1 MSKHQFFYSTKC
13 RFCQAFLEE
22 LARTPYVPEFQ
33 LICVDPR
40 PGRPPL
46 PSWLKSVP
54 SMLTAGS
61 SKPLVGPGPVNNW
74 LFERRLG
81 GKAEKSAQQALEE
94 RNAPL
99 AMPTYNPDVAPR
111 PNAAPRG
118 PAAMSAQRGPV
129 AMSAPQGAAGPSAA
143 GGDAEGPLAYH
154 AAEMG
159 AGKWSDNYSR
169 LDTDFNSQNGWNP
182 IGKNFESLVAGPAA
196 GGQSAANR
204 GGAGG
209 PKPSAKEQQLLSE
222 FERYTAA
229 RDRDIPTGPQR
240 R

>member
-13 RFCQAFLEE
+13 RYCQAFLEE
-22 LARTPYVPEFQ
+22 LSRTPYVPEF
-33 LICVDPR
+33 LLVCVDPR

-54 SMLTAGS
+54 SMLVVGS

-81 GKAEKSAQQALEE
+81 GKTEKTAQQALEE

-99 AMPTYNPDVAPR
+99 TMPAYNPDVAPR

-118 PAAMSAQRGPV
+118 GGS
-129 AMSAPQGAAGPSAA
+129 MSAPPTGAGPSAA
-143 GGDAEGPLAYH
+143 AGQTAGQDADGPLAYH

-159 AGKWSDNYSR
+159 AGKWSDNYSS

-182 IGKNFESLVAGPAA
+182 IGKNFESLVSGPVA
-196 GGQSAANR
+196 GGKSAAR
-204 GGAGG
+204 PGASG
-209 PKPSAKEQQLLSE
+209 PKPTAKEQQLISE

-229 RDRDIPTGPQR
+229 RDRDVPTGPQR

>member
-94 RNAPL
+94 RNAPI
-99 AMPTYNPDVAPR
+99 AMPTYNPDVAP
-111 PNAAPRG
+111 
-118 PAAMSAQRGPV
+118 
-129 AMSAPQGAAGPSAA
+129 
-143 GGDAEGPLAYH
+143 GPLAYH

-204 GGAGG
+204 GSAGG

>member
-1 MSKHQFFYSTKC
+1 MSKHQFYYSTKC
-13 RFCQAFLEE
+13 RHCQAFLEE
-22 LARTPYVPEFQ
+22 LSRTPYVPEFQ

-54 SMLTAGS
+54 SMQLAGS
-61 SKPLVGPGPVNNW
+61 SKTLVGPGPVNNW

-81 GKAEKSAQQALEE
+81 GGNAAQKSAQQALEE

-99 AMPTYNPDVAPR
+99 AMPTYNPDIAPR

-118 PAAMSAQRGPV
+118 P

-143 GGDAEGPLAYH
+143 GGQDTSGILAYH
-154 AAEMG
+154 GAEMG
-159 AGKWSDNYSR
+159 AGKWSDNYSM
-169 LDTDFNSQNGWNP
+169 LDNAFDSKAGYNP
-182 IGKNFESLVAGPAA
+182 ILRNFESLVAGPAA
-196 GGQSAANR
+196 QSPAANR
-204 GGAGG
+204 GGGSGGAGG
-209 PKPSAKEQQLLSE
+209 HKPSAKEQQLLSD
-222 FERYTAA
+222 FEKYAAA

>member
-1 MSKHQFFYSTKC
+1 MSKHQFYYSTKC
-13 RFCQAFLEE
+13 RYCQAFLEE
-22 LARTPYVPEFQ
+22 LSQTPYVPEFQ
-33 LICVDPR
+33 LVCVDPR

-54 SMLTAGS
+54 TMLVAGS

-99 AMPTYNPDVAPR
+99 TMPAYNPDIAPR

-118 PAAMSAQRGPV
+118 GV
-129 AMSAPQGAAGPSAA
+129 SAPPAAAGPSAA
-143 GGDAEGPLAYH
+143 AGQDAGGPLAYH

-159 AGKWSDNYSR
+159 AGKWSDNYSM
-169 LDTDFNSQNGWNP
+169 LGTEFNSQNGWNP
-182 IGKNFESLVAGPAA
+182 IGRNFESLVGPTSSVGGAA
-196 GGQSAANR
+196 GGNRSAAS
-204 GGAGG
+204 GH
-209 PKPSAKEQQLLSE
+209 KPSAKEQQLLSD

-229 RDRDIPTGPQR
+229 RDRDVPSGPQR

>member
-1 MSKHQFFYSTKC
+1 MSKHQFYYSTKC
-13 RFCQAFLEE
+13 RYCQAFLEE
-22 LARTPYVPEFQ
+22 LSRTPYVPEFQ

-81 GKAEKSAQQALEE
+81 GNAAQKSAQQALEE

-118 PAAMSAQRGPV
+118 GGN

-143 GGDAEGPLAYH
+143 GGGQDTSGILAYH
-154 AAEMG
+154 SAEMG
-159 AGKWSDNYSR
+159 AGKWSDNYSM
-169 LDTDFNSQNGWNP
+169 LDNAFDSKDGYNP
-182 IGKNFESLVAGPAA
+182 ILRNFESLVAGPAA
-196 GGQSAANR
+196 AQSPANR
-204 GGAGG
+204 AGGAGG
-209 PKPSAKEQQLLSE
+209 HKPSAKEQQLLSD

>member
-1 MSKHQFFYSTKC
+1 MSKHQFYYSTKC
-13 RFCQAFLEE
+13 RYCQAFLEE
-22 LARTPYVPEFQ
+22 LSRTPYVPEFQ

-54 SMLTAGS
+54 AMLVVGS

-81 GKAEKSAQQALEE
+81 GKAEKTAQQAMEE

-99 AMPTYNPDVAPR
+99 SMPAYNPDIAPR
-111 PNAAPRG
+111 PNVAPRG
-118 PAAMSAQRGPV
+118 GV
-129 AMSAPQGAAGPSAA
+129 SAPPAAAGPSAA
-143 GGDAEGPLAYH
+143 AGQDGGGPLAYH

-159 AGKWSDNYSR
+159 AGKWSDNYSM
-169 LDTDFNSQNGWNP
+169 LGNEFNSQNGWNP
-182 IGKNFESLVAGPAA
+182 IGRNFESLVDPTSGGGAAA
-196 GGQSAANR
+196 GGNRSAAS
-204 GGAGG
+204 GH
-209 PKPSAKEQQLLSE
+209 KPSAKEQQLLSD

-229 RDRDIPTGPQR
+229 RDRDVPTGPQR

>member
-1 MSKHQFFYSTKC
+1 
-13 RFCQAFLEE
+13 
-22 LARTPYVPEFQ
+22 
-33 LICVDPR
+33 
-40 PGRPPL
+40 
-46 PSWLKSVP
+46 
-54 SMLTAGS
+54 
-61 SKPLVGPGPVNNW
+61 

-94 RNAPL
+94 RNAPI

-111 PNAAPRG
+111 PNATPRG
-118 PAAMSAQRGPV
+118 PA

-143 GGDAEGPLAYH
+143 TGDADGPLAYH

-204 GGAGG
+204 GSAGG

>member
-13 RFCQAFLEE
+13 RHCQAFLEE
-22 LARTPYVPEFQ
+22 LSRTPYVPEFQ

-40 PGRPPL
+40 PGRPVL

-54 SMLTAGS
+54 SMLTGGS
-61 SKPLVGPGPVNNW
+61 SQPLVGPGPVNNW

-81 GKAEKSAQQALEE
+81 GKTEKSAQQALEE

-99 AMPTYNPDVAPR
+99 SMPAYNPDIAPR
-111 PNAAPRG
+111 PNVAPRG
-118 PAAMSAQRGPV
+118 GV
-129 AMSAPQGAAGPSAA
+129 SAPQGAAGPSAA
-143 GGDAEGPLAYH
+143 AGDADGPLAYH

-182 IGKNFESLVAGPAA
+182 IGKNFESLMSPTSSA
-196 GGQSAANR
+196 GGSQAANR
-204 GGAGG
+204 SGGH
-209 PKPSAKEQQLLSE
+209 KPSAKEQKLLSD

-229 RDRDIPTGPQR
+229 RDHDIPTGPQR